1 MGEFAAVPEQNVVKL
16 PDTVSD
22 EQGALLE
29 PSAVAVNA
37 IDAAGVVAG
46 STVLIT
52 GAGPIGALVALAA
65 RAAGASKIFVYE
77 LPPNQRTILRKPP
90 LRRIP
95 RGEGDPGTDGLSG
108 RR

>member
-1 MGEFAAVPEQNVVKL
+1 MKL

-37 IDAAGVVAG
+37 IDAAGVVVG

-52 GAGPIGALVALAA
+52 GAGPIGALVALRA
-65 RAAGASKIFVYE
+65 RRRRIEDFVYE
-77 LPPNQRTILRKPP
+77 PNAESTGSPRGIRRSVG
-90 LRRIP
+90 LRRIV
-95 RGEGDPGTDGLSG
+95 R
-108 RR
+108 